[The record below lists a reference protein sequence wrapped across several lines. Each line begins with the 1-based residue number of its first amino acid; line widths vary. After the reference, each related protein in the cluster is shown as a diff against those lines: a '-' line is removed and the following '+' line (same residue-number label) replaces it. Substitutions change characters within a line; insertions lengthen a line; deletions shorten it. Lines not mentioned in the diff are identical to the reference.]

1 MIYQVAG
8 GFYHNYENAHDA
20 AREMV
25 DNTDLYEYL
34 QTKIDLWDLFNWCFQ
49 NDAFLEHFEEQ
60 ILEAEEEAIT
70 DLYFTECD
78 FYSDEEE
85 EEFKAN
91 VEFLDEE
98 EE

>member
-8 GFYHNYENAHDA
+8 GFYHNFENAHDA

-25 DNTDLYEYL
+25 DKADLYEYL
-34 QTKIDLWDLFNWCFQ
+34 QTKIDLWALFNWCLQ

-60 ILEAEEEAIT
+60 ILDAEEEAIN
-70 DLYFTECD
+70 D
-78 FYSDEEE
+78 FYLQEVEFCDDEEE

-98 EE
+98 E